1 MIGAFLALG
10 TPSSLA
16 ILAVLSYR
24 LISFWLPTV
33 PRAAAYI
40 QRRRTVG
47 HWKDE
52 TNTASR
58 QPGWDAAEPAFTRTA
73 AGYTGGVSL
82 SALAARDAG
91 HPEGPPE
98 GSLGEFRRY
107 GVDGVVDPLRAARLA
122 FVFVL
127 R

>member
-58 QPGWDAAEPAFTRTA
+58 QPARDAAEPAFTRTA
-73 AGYTGGVSL
+73 AG
-82 SALAARDAG
+82 
-91 HPEGPPE
+91 
-98 GSLGEFRRY
+98 
-107 GVDGVVDPLRAARLA
+107 
-122 FVFVL
+122 
-127 R
+127 